1 MNIHDISEII
11 GGKGVSEALA
21 SLASAYP
28 SEVIF
33 TTSFGIEDQ
42 MITDIIFRNNIPVRV
57 VTLDT
62 GRMFE
67 ETYKVW
73 SNTLKIYNKSFEPF
87 FPERA
92 GVEKLLAEKGP
103 FSFYSSVDNRK
114 ECCHIRKVEP
124 LNRALEG
131 MKVWITGI
139 RADQSPNRKDMQSVE
154 PHGDG
159 AIIKYHPLFD
169 LTLEEVEE
177 YVAKNN
183 VPVNELHKKGF
194 VSIGC
199 EPCTRA
205 IAPGEDFRAG
215 RWWWEQS
222 TGKECGLHDRK

>member
-1 MNIHDISEII
+1 MNIHDISGII
-11 GGKGVSEALA
+11 GGKGVSETLA

-28 SEVIF
+28 SQVIF

-42 MITDIIFRNNIPVRV
+42 MLTDIIFRNNIPVRV

-67 ETYKVW
+67 ATYKVW
-73 SNTLKIYNKSFEPF
+73 SNTLKIYNKPIEPF

-92 GVEKLLAEKGP
+92 SVEKLLAEKGP

-139 RADQSPNRKDMQSVE
+139 RADQSPNRKGMQSVE
-154 PHGDG
+154 PYGDRS
-159 AIIKYHPLFD
+159 IVKYHPLFD

-177 YVAKNN
+177 YVRENN

-222 TGKECGLHDRK
+222 TGKECGLHEKQ

>member
-11 GGKGVSEALA
+11 GGKEVVDALA

-28 SEVIF
+28 SRVIF
-33 TTSFGIEDQ
+33 TTSFGFEDQ
-42 MITDIIFRNNIPVRV
+42 MIIDIIFRNNIPIRV

-73 SNTLKIYNKSFEPF
+73 SNTLKIYKKPIEPF
-87 FPERA
+87 FPETSA
-92 GVEKLLAEKGP
+92 VEKLLAEKGP
-103 FSFYSSVDNRK
+103 FSFYSSVENRK

-139 RADQSPNRKDMQSVE
+139 RADQSPNRTGMKSLE
-154 PHGDG
+154 LHGDG
-159 AIIKYHPLFD
+159 SIVKYHPLFD
-169 LTLEEVEE
+169 LTLDQVKE
-177 YVAKNN
+177 YIKANK
-183 VPVNELHKKGF
+183 VPYNELHDKGF
-194 VSIGC
+194 LSIGC

-205 IAPGEDFRAG
+205 TKPGEEFRAG

-222 TGKECGLHDRK
+222 SGKECGLHSGK

>member
-1 MNIHDISEII
+1 MNIHDISGII

-21 SLASAYP
+21 SLASEYP
-28 SEVIF
+28 SQVIF

-73 SNTLKIYNKSFEPF
+73 SNTLKIYNRPIEPF
-87 FPERA
+87 FPERTS
-92 GVEKLLAEKGP
+92 VEKLLAEKGP

-139 RADQSPNRKDMQSVE
+139 RADQSPNRKGMQSVE

-159 AIIKYHPLFD
+159 SIIKYHPLFD

-177 YVAKNN
+177 YVKKNN

-222 TGKECGLHDRK
+222 TGKECGLHEKK